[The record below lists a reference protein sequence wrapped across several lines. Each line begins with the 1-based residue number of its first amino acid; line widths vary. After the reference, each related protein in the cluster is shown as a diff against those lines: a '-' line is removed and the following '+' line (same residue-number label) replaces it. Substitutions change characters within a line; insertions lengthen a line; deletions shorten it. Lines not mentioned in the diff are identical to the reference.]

1 MTKKNQENMKRTSKM
16 NRKEIIDKIDD
27 ITWEMNNLLNGLE
40 KDDVELDE
48 PATSLN
54 EWKSNVIKNLPKGS
68 SLAFELKVQEFLDS
82 ITGVE

>member
-1 MTKKNQENMKRTSKM
+1 MTKKNQENVKRTSKM

>member
-1 MTKKNQENMKRTSKM
+1 M

-27 ITWEMNNLLNGLE
+27 ITWEMNNLLNEIE

-48 PATSLN
+48 PATNLN

-68 SLAFELKVQEFLDS
+68 SLAFELKVQEFLDG

>member
-1 MTKKNQENMKRTSKM
+1 M

-27 ITWEMNNLLNGLE
+27 ITWEMNNLLNEIE

-68 SLAFELKVQEFLDS
+68 SLAFELKVQEFLDG

>member
-1 MTKKNQENMKRTSKM
+1 MD
-16 NRKEIIDKIDD
+16 RKAIIDKIDD
-27 ITWEMNNLLNGLE
+27 ITWEMNNLLNEIE

-68 SLAFELKVQEFLDS
+68 SLAFELKVQEFLDG
-82 ITGVE
+82 ITGVG

>member
-1 MTKKNQENMKRTSKM
+1 M

-27 ITWEMNNLLNGLE
+27 ITWEMNNLLNEIE

-68 SLAFELKVQEFLDS
+68 SLAFELKVQEFLDG
-82 ITGVE
+82 ITGVG